1 MKKIVRLVVIFVIGV
16 IVMVW
21 TLNQTLVQGQQQ
33 QQQKKKSAILT
44 TSDSVG
50 NYEFSKIISARAG
63 TTDPESANAE
73 LLKVANSIGADYV
86 LSVRY
91 LSHAG
96 YLFAY
101 GTGVKV
107 KQ

>member
-1 MKKIVRLVVIFVIGV
+1 MKKIVRLMAIFVLGV
-16 IVMVW
+16 VVMVW
-21 TLNQTLVQGQQQ
+21 ALSQTLVQGQ

-44 TSDSVG
+44 TSDSIG
-50 NYEFSKIISARAG
+50 TYEWTRIISARAG
-63 TTDPESANAE
+63 STDPESANAE

-86 LSVRY
+86 LSVRF

-101 GTGVKV
+101 GTAVKV

>member
-1 MKKIVRLVVIFVIGV
+1 MKKIVRLVAIFLIGV
-16 IVMVW
+16 VVMVW
-21 TLNQTLVQGQQQ
+21 ALSQTLVQGQQ

-44 TSDSVG
+44 TSESIG
-50 NYEFSKIISARAG
+50 NYEWTRIISARAG
-63 TTDPESANAE
+63 STDPESANAE

-86 LSVRY
+86 LSVRF

-101 GTGVKV
+101 GTAVKV

>member
-1 MKKIVRLVVIFVIGV
+1 MKKIIRLGAVFVLGV

-21 TLNQTLVQGQQQ
+21 ALNQTIVQG
-33 QQQKKKSAILT
+33 QQQKKKSAIGT

-50 NYEFSKIISARAG
+50 NYEFSRIISARTGA
-63 TTDPESANAE
+63 TDPESANTE
-73 LLKVANSIGADYV
+73 LLKVANNIGADYV
-86 LSVRY
+86 LSVRF

-101 GTGVKV
+101 GTAVKI

>member
-1 MKKIVRLVVIFVIGV
+1 MKKIVRLVVIFVIGA

-21 TLNQTLVQGQQQ
+21 TLNQTLVQGQQP
-33 QQQKKKSAILT
+33 QQKKKSAILT

-86 LSVRY
+86 LSVRF

-101 GTGVKV
+101 GTAVKV

>member
-1 MKKIVRLVVIFVIGV
+1 MKKIVRLVAIFVLGV
-16 IVMVW
+16 VVMVW
-21 TLNQTLVQGQQQ
+21 ALSQTLVQGQ

-44 TSDSVG
+44 TSDGIG
-50 NYEFSKIISARAG
+50 NYEWIRIISARAG
-63 TTDPESANAE
+63 STDPESANAE
-73 LLKVANSIGADYV
+73 LLKTANSIGADYV
-86 LSVRY
+86 LSVRF

-101 GTGVKV
+101 GTAVKV

>member
-1 MKKIVRLVVIFVIGV
+1 MKKIIRLMAIFVLGV
-16 IVMVW
+16 VVMVW
-21 TLNQTLVQGQQQ
+21 ALSQTLVQGQ

-44 TSDSVG
+44 TSDGIGS
-50 NYEFSKIISARAG
+50 YEWTKIISARAG
-63 TTDPESANAE
+63 STDPESANAE
-73 LLKVANSIGADYV
+73 LLKTANSIGADYV
-86 LSVRY
+86 LSVRF

-101 GTGVKV
+101 GTAVKV

>member
-1 MKKIVRLVVIFVIGV
+1 MKKIVRLMAIFVLGV
-16 IVMVW
+16 LVMVW
-21 TLNQTLVQGQQQ
+21 ALSQTLVQG

-44 TSDSVG
+44 TSESIG
-50 NYEFSKIISARAG
+50 NYEWTKIISAKAA
-63 TTDPESANAE
+63 DIESANAE

-86 LSVRY
+86 LSVRF
-91 LSHAG
+91 LHAG

-101 GTGVKV
+101 GTAVKV

>member
-1 MKKIVRLVVIFVIGV
+1 MKKIVRLVVIFVLGV
-16 IVMVW
+16 VVMVW
-21 TLNQTLVQGQQQ
+21 ALNQTLVQGQP
-33 QQQKKKSAILT
+33 QQKKKSAILT
-44 TSDSVG
+44 TSDSIG
-50 NYEFSKIISARAG
+50 NYEFSRIISARAG

-86 LSVRY
+86 LSVRF

-101 GTGVKV
+101 GTAVKV

>member
-21 TLNQTLVQGQQQ
+21 TLNQTLVQGQ

-86 LSVRY
+86 LSVRF

-101 GTGVKV
+101 GTAVKV

>member
-1 MKKIVRLVVIFVIGV
+1 MKKIFRLVAIFVVGV
-16 IVMVW
+16 VVMVW
-21 TLNQTLVQGQQQ
+21 ALSQTLVQGQQQ
-33 QQQKKKSAILT
+33 KKKSSILT

-50 NYEFSKIISARAG
+50 TSEFTRIISARAG
-63 TTDPESANAE
+63 STDPESANAE

-86 LSVRY
+86 LSVRF

-101 GTGVKV
+101 GTAVKV

>member
-1 MKKIVRLVVIFVIGV
+1 MNKIVRLMAIFLIGV
-16 IVMVW
+16 VVMVW
-21 TLNQTLVQGQQQ
+21 ALSQTLVQGQQ

-44 TSDSVG
+44 TSESIG
-50 NYEFSKIISARAG
+50 NYEWTRIISARAG
-63 TTDPESANAE
+63 STDPESANAE

-86 LSVRY
+86 LSVRF

-101 GTGVKV
+101 GTAVKV